1 LPYTAYTLSL
11 DTTPYEL
18 KPETEGTVNVIYE
31 DITHDII
38 IFARKILSI
47 STGNSSSY
55 IIKEDGTSWGTGY
68 NRYGELGLE
77 IEE

>member
-11 DTTPYEL
+11 DTAPYEL

-47 STGNSSSY
+47 SAGSSSSY
-55 IIKEDGTSWGTGY
+55 IVKEDGTSWGTGY
-68 NRYGELGLE
+68 NRSGELGLE